1 MVLWSPAGMTWKEHS
16 SLVFIGRPG
25 QLHERSSYPC
35 VLTNCLGLIRYMWPA
50 GTASCLCRMTDMI
63 CSSALVPPPPPLQL
77 PCCQR
82 DPTAHVGPAGLGHTS
97 PPRPVGLLTV
107 EGTVWLDTE
116 TLEGHGDPGKLA
128 SEVSGHTISLP
139 S

>member
-63 CSSALVPPPPPLQL
+63 CSSALVPPPPPL
-77 PCCQR
+77 P
-82 DPTAHVGPAGLGHTS
+82 PSGVVVYIFNPSTWEAVAGKS
-97 PPRPVGLLTV
+97 Q
-107 EGTVWLDTE
+107 
-116 TLEGHGDPGKLA
+116 
-128 SEVSGHTISLP
+128 
-139 S
+139 